1 LKVAVEARL
10 KWENVCVRAC
20 GVYDLAVVPRHWLCT
35 AMAEPCTGGITARHF
50 CFGSTNVTMM
60 KGVAVALTAA
70 VAFIGSTTIY
80 SNPIALSVLALPYSC
95 AFHLTPGWNLSSRPP
110 TTTLHAK
117 AAKKKKKKRAAPA
130 SSSGGFGKASP
141 AVAKKEDDDYAAFP
155 ALEANVQETILPFE
169 GAAKEQG
176 EELPN
181 EIYQRLD
188 QIYGF
193 HNFNYLGEEE
203 ETASLGDLLAAP
215 GKVEPISEMSDLLK
229 PTSAPT
235 DFSDLLG
242 TSSVDSS
249 STVSDNELP
258 CLSSLPPFTDFH
270 VLHVDPLVISVDNF
284 FTDEECDR
292 YMAMSLAPSKSS
304 SAPEMTRSKTVGKD
318 ANAKAQRTST
328 TWFHHFKEVP
338 ELMSK
343 ASRLLGLDG
352 INHWE
357 EPQTVR

>member
-1 LKVAVEARL
+1 
-10 KWENVCVRAC
+10 
-20 GVYDLAVVPRHWLCT
+20 
-35 AMAEPCTGGITARHF
+35 
-50 CFGSTNVTMM
+50 M
-60 KGVAVALTAA
+60 KGVAVALTTA
-70 VAFIGSTTIY
+70 VTLIGSTTIY
-80 SNPIALSVLALPYSC
+80 SNPIALAVTLWALPYSC
-95 AFHLTPGWNLSSRPP
+95 AFLTPGWNLSRP
-110 TTTLHAK
+110 TTTALGAK
-117 AAKKKKKKRAAPA
+117 AAKKKKKKKAAPA

-141 AVAKKEDDDYAAFP
+141 EVAKKEDDDYAAFP
-155 ALEANVQETILPFE
+155 ALEANVQETILAFE

-193 HNFNYLGEEE
+193 HNFNYLEEEE

-215 GKVEPISEMSDLLK
+215 GKDKSISEMSDLLK
-229 PTSAPT
+229 PTAPA
-235 DFSDLLG
+235 DFSDLLET
-242 TSSVDSS
+242 TSGVDSS
-249 STVSDNELP
+249 NVVPDNDLP

-292 YMAMSLAPSKSS
+292 YMDMSLAPSKSS